1 MTDGSP
7 TAAERWLPD
16 EARVIALVR
25 DRGSDE
31 WAAGVAIGLADMVGR
46 ERGRTF
52 LANAAGDSRELD
64 RRLDAAGPGLTSALT
79 GAATIASIAYTSAGQ
94 RFAYLPAGEGALP
107 FAGLRRMRA
116 FRRFVA
122 KVREGGGTML
132 LYVGEED
139 LVGAAADRPSQSAE
153 PLQLDGCIALGE
165 MRGVATVLG
174 APLLARVERPAPPPS
189 EPPVR
194 AAAPAS
200 GGAVTATA
208 VEAASRPFRPP
219 GSLTRLL
226 AVPLAALVLWGGWVL
241 LRPVPDGSAGG
252 AGSSEPAA
260 EADRLDS
267 DRLARDGSSTPSGA
281 QAAEPARA
289 AVPEPRE
296 FAGPAARYSVL
307 VGSYIRLGDAM
318 ERRTELSEAGGLFF
332 VAPTPVRG
340 RIYYRV
346 LAGAFEERAEA
357 ASAMADL
364 VDDGRKEMFKE
375 WDIRPVRLA
384 YEAGTFTARD
394 EANQRVRELWAADV
408 PAYVLSDTAE
418 APLYRVYAGAFM
430 SEADAEP
437 LGRRLEELGSGA
449 ELVARSGIAP

>member
-1 MTDGSP
+1 MTDGGA

-16 EARVIALVR
+16 DARVIALVR
-25 DRGSDE
+25 DRGSDA

-79 GAATIASIAYTSAGQ
+79 GAATIASIAHTSAGQ

-122 KVREGGGTML
+122 KVKQGGGTIL

-139 LVGAAADRPSQSAE
+139 LAAPSGAGLSESAE
-153 PLQLDGCIALGE
+153 RLQLDGCIALGE
-165 MRGVATVLG
+165 VRGLAAELG
-174 APLLARVERPAPPPS
+174 APLLARVERPAPPPVES
-189 EPPVR
+189 PDPATMPEPNID
-194 AAAPAS
+194 
-200 GGAVTATA
+200 GTATTGIA
-208 VEAASRPFRPP
+208 VRPGSP
-219 GSLTRLL
+219 GSLTKLL
-226 AVPLAALVLWGGWVL
+226 AVPVAVLLLLGAWAL
-241 LRPVPDGSAGG
+241 LRPATDGNAGRPG
-252 AGSSEPAA
+252 ASGSVA
-260 EADRLDS
+260 ETGALE
-267 DRLARDGSSTPSGA
+267 ANGPSSPSGA
-281 QAAEPARA
+281 SAAEPPPPA
-289 AVPEPRE
+289 ATPESRE
-296 FAGPAARYSVL
+296 FSGPAARYSVL
-307 VGSYIRLGDAM
+307 VGSYMRLADAM
-318 ERRTELSEAGGLFF
+318 GRRAELSEAGGLFY

-346 LAGAFEERAEA
+346 LAGAFEDRADA
-357 ASAMADL
+357 ASAMAAL
-364 VDDGRKEMFKE
+364 VEDGRKETFKE

-384 YEAGTFTARD
+384 YGVGTFTSWD
-394 EANQRVRELWAADV
+394 EAERHARELWAADV

-430 SEADAEP
+430 SEEDAEP

>member
-1 MTDGSP
+1 MTDGGK
-7 TAAERWLPD
+7 AAVERWLPD

-25 DRGSDE
+25 DRGSDA
-31 WAAGVAIGLADMVGR
+31 WAVGVAIGLADMVGR

-52 LANAAGDSRELD
+52 LANAAGDAVELD

-79 GAATIASIAYTSAGQ
+79 GAATIASIAHTSAGQ

-122 KVREGGGTML
+122 KVREGGGTIL

-139 LVGAAADRPSQSAE
+139 LVGSAADRPAESAGRLE
-153 PLQLDGCIALGE
+153 LDGCIALGE
-165 MRGVATVLG
+165 VRGVATELG
-174 APLLARVERPAPPPS
+174 APLLARVARPAPPPV
-189 EPPVR
+189 EPPARVV
-194 AAAPAS
+194 APEPD
-200 GGAVTATA
+200 GATPATEETAGRRFA
-208 VEAASRPFRPP
+208 PP

-226 AVPLAALVLWGGWVL
+226 AVPVAVLLAWGAWTL
-241 LRPVPDGSAGG
+241 LRPPAEGSAGG
-252 AGSSEPAA
+252 GGASNPAA
-260 EADRLDS
+260 ETGRVDGDR
-267 DRLARDGSSTPSGA
+267 SSTPSEA
-281 QAAEPARA
+281 QAAEPVRLPASG
-289 AVPEPRE
+289 PRE

-307 VGSYIRLGDAM
+307 VGSYMRLADAM

-346 LAGAFEERAEA
+346 LSGAFEDRAGA

-364 VDDGRKEMFKE
+364 VEDGRKEVFKE

-384 YEAGTFTARD
+384 YAIGTFTARD
-394 EANQRVRELWAADV
+394 EADRQVRELWAADV

-430 SEADAEP
+430 TEDDATS
-437 LGRRLEELGSGA
+437 LGHRLEELGSGA
-449 ELVARSGIAP
+449 ELVARSGVAP

>member
-1 MTDGSP
+1 MTDGGT

-25 DRGSDE
+25 DRGSDA

-52 LANAAGDSRELD
+52 LANATGDSGELD

-79 GAATIASIAYTSAGQ
+79 GAATIASIAHTSAGQ

-122 KVREGGGTML
+122 KVREGGGTIL

-139 LVGAAADRPSQSAE
+139 LVGPAADRPAESAE

-165 MRGVATVLG
+165 VRGVAAELG
-174 APLLARVERPAPPPS
+174 APLLARVERPNPPPV

-194 AAAPAS
+194 AAAPEADE
-200 GGAVTATA
+200 GETATA
-208 VEAASRPFRPP
+208 TEAAGGRFGPP

-226 AVPLAALVLWGGWVL
+226 AVPIVALLLWGAWAL
-241 LRPVPDGSAGG
+241 LRPAADGGAGG
-252 AGSSEPAA
+252 AGSPSPAA
-260 EADRLDS
+260 EADRLAP
-267 DRLARDGSSTPSGA
+267 DRPSTPSGA
-281 QAAEPARA
+281 QAAEPVPA
-289 AVPEPRE
+289 ATPEARE

-307 VGSYIRLGDAM
+307 VGSYMRLADAM
-318 ERRTELSEAGGLFF
+318 GRRTELSEAGGLFF

-346 LAGAFEERAEA
+346 LAGAFEDRADA
-357 ASAMADL
+357 ASAMAEL
-364 VDDGRKEMFKE
+364 VEDGRKEMFKE

-384 YEAGTFTARD
+384 YEVGTFTVWD

-418 APLYRVYAGAFM
+418 APLYRVYVGAFL
-430 SEADAEP
+430 SEEDAEP

>member
-25 DRGSDE
+25 DRGSDA

-79 GAATIASIAYTSAGQ
+79 GAATIASIAHTSAGQ

-122 KVREGGGTML
+122 KVKEGGGTML

-139 LVGAAADRPSQSAE
+139 LAGATTDRPSQSAE
-153 PLQLDGCIALGE
+153 PLHLDGCIALGE
-165 MRGVATVLG
+165 MRGVAAALG
-174 APLLARVERPAPPPS
+174 APLLARVERPAPPPI
-189 EPPVR
+189 EPPAR
-194 AAAPAS
+194 TEAPES
-200 GGAVTATA
+200 GGAETA
-208 VEAASRPFRPP
+208 AATESPGRRFGPP

-226 AVPLAALVLWGGWVL
+226 AVPLAALVLWAGWTL
-241 LRPVPDGSAGG
+241 LRPVSDESSGRT
-252 AGSSEPAA
+252 GSSEPVA
-260 EADRLDS
+260 EADRLDP
-267 DRLARDGSSTPSGA
+267 DRSSTPSGA
-281 QAAEPARA
+281 QAAEPALA
-289 AVPEPRE
+289 AASEPRE
-296 FAGPAARYSVL
+296 FTGPAARYSVL
-307 VGSYIRLGDAM
+307 VGSYIRLADAM

-346 LAGAFEERAEA
+346 LAGAFEDRAEA

-364 VDDGRKEMFKE
+364 VEDGRKEMFKE

-384 YEAGTFTARD
+384 YEVGTFTARD
-394 EANQRVRELWAADV
+394 EANQHVRELWAADV

-430 SEADAEP
+430 SEDDAEP

>member
-1 MTDGSP
+1 MTDGST
-7 TAAERWLPD
+7 TAAEGWLPD

-25 DRGSDE
+25 DRGSDA

-52 LANAAGDSRELD
+52 LANAASDAGELD

-79 GAATIASIAYTSAGQ
+79 GAATIASIAHTSAGQ

-122 KVREGGGTML
+122 KVRDGGGTML

-139 LVGAAADRPSQSAE
+139 LVGPAADRPAQSAE
-153 PLQLDGCIALGE
+153 RLRLDGCIALGE
-165 MRGVATVLG
+165 VRGLAAELG
-174 APLLARVERPAPPPS
+174 APLLARVERPAPPPA
-189 EPPVR
+189 EPPAR
-194 AAAPAS
+194 GAAPEADDAEPATAAA
-200 GGAVTATA
+200 
-208 VEAASRPFRPP
+208 AAGSRFGPP
-219 GSLTRLL
+219 GSMTRLL
-226 AVPLAALVLWGGWVL
+226 VVPLAVLLLWGGWAL
-241 LRPVPDGSAGG
+241 LGPGPDGSVG
-252 AGSSEPAA
+252 EPRPAA
-260 EADRLDS
+260 EADRLDP
-267 DRLARDGSSTPSGA
+267 DRTSMPSGA
-281 QAAEPARA
+281 QAAEPAPA
-289 AVPEPRE
+289 APPQPRE

-307 VGSYIRLGDAM
+307 VGSYMRLADAM
-318 ERRTELSEAGGLFF
+318 GRRTELAAGGGLFF

-346 LAGAFEERAEA
+346 LAGAFEDRADA

-364 VDDGRKEMFKE
+364 VEDGRKEVFKE

-384 YEAGTFTARD
+384 YDIGTFTARD

-408 PAYVLSDTAE
+408 PAYVLGDTAE

-430 SEADAEP
+430 SEEDAEP